1 MLPDNV
7 ANLSLAELSTYR
19 HRQDP
24 GLVQEQAREA
34 REAPAFFKYQRVL
47 EAEDV
52 DTLKTYI
59 INSGE
64 SEITGTESLQEL
76 SARVIRRALLD
87 VSMISID
94 AKSLGLPVSCHR
106 QIQPS
111 LLSGH
116 HGKLV
121 DDKLKSLLRLFR
133 PFHKEPGIN
142 LSYIEFLFYIRSLSR
157 EIYEDDPIENFFREV
172 VFMGHT
178 EAAKWALKAGGP
190 KVEKIIPE
198 VRSEAA
204 KSADF
209 TVAQTLLKLGISTF
223 TQEEKDHCLRRSMA
237 VETPAENIKAWIE
250 FGGRIDDK
258 FLDDKLRYAAENNLF
273 QVGEYD
279 KVLARFYPEDKLN
292 QNLMAA
298 VSDEDLTQA
307 KQWQLLGGK
316 AATSEIEERIEH
328 HYKNNPL
335 RILSY
340 RC

>member
-7 ANLSLAELSTYR
+7 ANLTIAELSAHQ
-19 HRQDP
+19 HRQEP
-24 GLVQEQAREA
+24 GLAQEQARALQETHA
-34 REAPAFFKYQRVL
+34 YFKYVRVL
-47 EAEDV
+47 EAEDL

-64 SEITGTESLQEL
+64 PEITGTESLQEL
-76 SARVIRRALLD
+76 SARVIRKALLD

-94 AKSLGLPVSCHR
+94 AKSLRLSKRCHR

-111 LLSGH
+111 FLSDH

-133 PFHKEPGIN
+133 PYHKEPGIN

-157 EIYEDDPIENFFREV
+157 EIYEDDPIEQFFREV

-190 KVEKIIPE
+190 KIEKIIPE
-198 VRSEAA
+198 VRSEVAN
-204 KSADF
+204 SGDF
-209 TVAQTLLKLGISTF
+209 TAARTLLKLGISTF
-223 TQEEKDHCLRRSMA
+223 TQEEKDYCLRRSMA
-237 VETPAENIKAWIE
+237 LQTSAENIKAWIQ
-250 FGGRIDDK
+250 FGGQIDDK
-258 FLDDKLRYAAENNLF
+258 FLDDKLRFAAENDFF
-273 QVGEYD
+273 QVDEYY
-279 KVLARFYPEDKLN
+279 KVLAEFYPQDKLN

-298 VSDEDLTQA
+298 VSDNDLAQA

-316 AATSEIEERIEH
+316 AATSEVEERIEH
-328 HYKNNPL
+328 HYRKNPL
-335 RILSY
+335 AKLDDFV
-340 RC
+340 

>member
-19 HRQDP
+19 HSQDP

-47 EAEDV
+47 EAEDI
-52 DTLKTYI
+52 DALKTYI

-64 SEITGTESLQEL
+64 PEITGNESLQEL

-111 LLSGH
+111 LLSDH

-190 KVEKIIPE
+190 KVEKIIPK

-204 KSADF
+204 HSGGVYCRSDAVKARQQHVYSRGKRS
-209 TVAQTLLKLGISTF
+209 LPETF
-223 TQEEKDHCLRRSMA
+223 DGYGDSC
-237 VETPAENIKAWIE
+237 
-250 FGGRIDDK
+250 
-258 FLDDKLRYAAENNLF
+258 
-273 QVGEYD
+273 
-279 KVLARFYPEDKLN
+279 
-292 QNLMAA
+292 
-298 VSDEDLTQA
+298 
-307 KQWQLLGGK
+307 
-316 AATSEIEERIEH
+316 
-328 HYKNNPL
+328 
-335 RILSY
+335 
-340 RC
+340 